1 MIGAPAGRD
10 SVAFPV
16 ECFACVACCLHGLSM
31 EGDLPGRPAVT
42 VALAEGRMIEGHCA
56 RSRYGE
62 AGLKGSMGGGG
73 GADMGGFNNPFDLFE
88 QFFGASVGG
97 RGGFGGGF
105 GGMGARSRAVQG
117 EDERYEVVIDFN
129 DAVFGC
135 RHARRCFSR
144 LCAPTQ
150 RATATDDMKT
160 SKPDPTPGWRQ
171 NRNLG

>member
-1 MIGAPAGRD
+1 
-10 SVAFPV
+10 
-16 ECFACVACCLHGLSM
+16 
-31 EGDLPGRPAVT
+31 
-42 VALAEGRMIEGHCA
+42 
-56 RSRYGE
+56 
-62 AGLKGSMGGGG
+62 
-73 GADMGGFNNPFDLFE
+73 MGGFNNPFDLFE

-135 RHARRCFSR
+135 RRARRCSSR
-144 LCAPTQ
+144 PCAPMQ
-150 RATATDDMKT
+150 RATATDDIKT
-160 SKPDPTPGWRQ
+160 SKPDPTSGWRQ

>member
-1 MIGAPAGRD
+1 
-10 SVAFPV
+10 
-16 ECFACVACCLHGLSM
+16 
-31 EGDLPGRPAVT
+31 
-42 VALAEGRMIEGHCA
+42 
-56 RSRYGE
+56 
-62 AGLKGSMGGGG
+62 MGGGG

-97 RGGFGGGF
+97 RGGFAGGF

-135 RHARRCFSR
+135 RRARRCFCR

-150 RATATDDMKT
+150 RMQR
-160 SKPDPTPGWRQ
+160 PPMI
-171 NRNLG
+171 